1 MVARHSSKRKRWPL
15 ITFGVILGLLFAT
28 VLFGYVYLRSIVGL
42 RDYEPID
49 DPIPIE
55 TGLEQLDVPDHMRH
69 GMQVPL
75 VDDKG
80 LTNVL
85 IIGTDT
91 RDPESHGRADA
102 IMLLTINDKTKSLHL
117 TSLMRAIYVSIPND
131 PDPAFRDFYV
141 PLFMLNAAHTW
152 GGPRL
157 LLKTVQRN
165 FRVHVTRYIQT
176 DFDGFKTAIDRVGG
190 VEIVLTEAEA
200 KVLNKSKEAGQANFK
215 AGKTLLNGQQAL
227 VYARIR
233 KIDSDFNR
241 MSRQRK
247 VMLALFEKMKNSDLS
262 RLNDSIKALMPC
274 VKTNLTDQ
282 EMMQFIFKAP
292 QYKNYSF
299 DQLSLPLETYEAMK
313 YIYDLEMY
321 DIDWVKNINALH
333 TFMES

>member
-1 MVARHSSKRKRWPL
+1 MIV
-15 ITFGVILGLLFAT
+15 FGVILGMLLSV
-28 VLFGYVYLRSIVGL
+28 VLLGYAYLRSIVGL

-75 VDDKG
+75 ADDNG
-80 LTNVL
+80 LTNIL

-91 RDPESHGRADA
+91 RDLESHGRADA

-117 TSLMRAIYVSIPND
+117 SSLMRGIYVSIPND
-131 PDPAFRDFYV
+131 PDPAFSDFYV

-165 FRVHVTRYIQT
+165 FRVHVTRYMQT

-200 KVLNKSKEAGQANFK
+200 NELNKSKEAGQANFT
-215 AGKTLLNGQQAL
+215 AGEALLNGQQAL
-227 VYARIR
+227 GYARIR
-233 KIDSDFNR
+233 RIDSDFNR
-241 MSRQRK
+241 MGRQRK
-247 VMLALFEKMKNSDLS
+247 VILALFEKMKNSDLTH
-262 RLNDSIKALMPC
+262 LNDSVKALMLC

-282 EMMQFIFKAP
+282 EMIQFIFRVP
-292 QYKNYSF
+292 QYKSYSF
-299 DQLSLPLETYEAMK
+299 DQLSLPLETYEAMR

-333 TFMES
+333 AFMES

>member
-1 MVARHSSKRKRWPL
+1 MIA
-15 ITFGVILGLLFAT
+15 FGVVLGLLLAV
-28 VLFGYVYLRSIVGL
+28 VLLGYMYLRSIIGL

-55 TGLEQLDVPDHMRH
+55 TGLEQLDVPDHMH
-69 GMQVPL
+69 QGMQVPL
-75 VDDKG
+75 ADDKG
-80 LTNVL
+80 LTNIL

-117 TSLMRAIYVSIPND
+117 SSLMRGIYVSIPND
-131 PDPAFRDFYV
+131 PDPAFRDYYV

-165 FRVHVTRYIQT
+165 FRVHVTRYMQT
-176 DFDGFKTAIDRVGG
+176 DFDGFQTAIDRVGG
-190 VEIVLTEAEA
+190 VDIVLTEAEA
-200 KVLNKSKEAGQANFK
+200 KILNSHKEVGQADFK
-215 AGKTLLNGQQAL
+215 AGKTLLNGRQAL

-241 MSRQRK
+241 MGRQRK
-247 VMLALFEKMKNSDLS
+247 VILALFEKMKSSDLT
-262 RLNDSIKALMPC
+262 RVNDSVKALMPC

-282 EMMQFIFKAP
+282 EMMQLIFKVP
-292 QYKNYSF
+292 QYKGYSF

>member
-1 MVARHSSKRKRWPL
+1 MAARRSAKRKRWPL
-15 ITFGVILGLLFAT
+15 IVFGVILGMLLAV
-28 VLFGYVYLRSIVGL
+28 VLLGYAYLRSIIGL

-49 DPIPIE
+49 DPIAIE
-55 TGLEQLDVPDHMRH
+55 TGLERLDVPDHMRH

-75 VDDKG
+75 ADDKG
-80 LTNVL
+80 LTNIL

-117 TSLMRAIYVSIPND
+117 SSLMRGIYVSIPND
-131 PDPAFRDFYV
+131 PDPAFRDYYV

-165 FRVHVTRYIQT
+165 FRVHVTRYMQT
-176 DFDGFKTAIDRVGG
+176 DFDGFQTAIDRVGG
-190 VEIVLTEAEA
+190 VEIVLTDAEA
-200 KVLNKSKEAGQANFK
+200 KILNSHKEVGQADFK
-215 AGKTLLNGQQAL
+215 AGKALLNGRQAL

-241 MSRQRK
+241 MGRQRK
-247 VMLALFEKMKNSDLS
+247 VILALFEKMKSSDLT
-262 RLNDSIKALMPC
+262 RLNDSVKALMPC
-274 VKTNLTDQ
+274 VKTNLTDH
-282 EMMQFIFKAP
+282 EMMQFILKAP
-292 QYKNYSF
+292 QYKGYSF

-321 DIDWVKNINALH
+321 DIDWVKNINALY

>member
-1 MVARHSSKRKRWPL
+1 MVARKTSKRRRWPL
-15 ITFGVILGLLFAT
+15 IAFGVVIGLFLAV
-28 VLFGYVYLRSIVGL
+28 VLIAYMYLRSIIGL

-75 VDDKG
+75 ADDKG
-80 LTNVL
+80 LTNIL

-91 RDPESHGRADA
+91 RDPQSHGRADA

-117 TSLMRAIYVSIPND
+117 SSLMRGIYVSIPND
-131 PDPAFRDFYV
+131 PDPAFRDYYV

-165 FRVHVTRYIQT
+165 FRVHVTRYMQT
-176 DFDGFKTAIDRVGG
+176 DFGGFQTTIDRVGG
-190 VEIVLTEAEA
+190 VEIVLTDAEA
-200 KVLNKSKEAGQANFK
+200 KILNSHKEAGQADFQ
-215 AGKTLLNGQQAL
+215 AGKALLNGKQAL
-227 VYARIR
+227 AYARIR

-241 MSRQRK
+241 MGRQRK
-247 VMLALFEKMKNSDLS
+247 VILALFEKMKSSDLT
-262 RLNDSIKALMPC
+262 RINDSVKALMPC

-282 EMMQFIFKAP
+282 EMMQLIFKVP
-292 QYKNYSF
+292 QYKGYSF

-333 TFMES
+333 AFMES

>member
-1 MVARHSSKRKRWPL
+1 MIA
-15 ITFGVILGLLFAT
+15 FGVVLGLLLAV
-28 VLFGYVYLRSIVGL
+28 VLLGYMYLRSIIGL

-55 TGLEQLDVPDHMRH
+55 TGLEQLDVPDHMH
-69 GMQVPL
+69 QGMQVPL
-75 VDDKG
+75 ADDKG
-80 LTNVL
+80 LTNIL

-117 TSLMRAIYVSIPND
+117 SSLMRGIYVSIPND
-131 PDPAFRDFYV
+131 PDPAFRDYYV

-157 LLKTVQRN
+157 LLQTVQRN
-165 FRVHVTRYIQT
+165 FRVHVTRYMQT
-176 DFDGFKTAIDRVGG
+176 DFDGFQTAIDRVGG
-190 VEIVLTEAEA
+190 VDIVLTEAEA
-200 KVLNKSKEAGQANFK
+200 KILNSHKEVGQADFK
-215 AGKTLLNGQQAL
+215 AGKTLLNGRQAL

-241 MSRQRK
+241 MGRQRK
-247 VMLALFEKMKNSDLS
+247 VILALFEKMKSSDLT
-262 RLNDSIKALMPC
+262 RVNDSVKALMPC

-282 EMMQFIFKAP
+282 EMMQLIFKVP
-292 QYKNYSF
+292 QYKGYSF